1 MENYTDKYEKL
12 SNITTGVM
20 FALGCFEDDTIPQV
34 VITDVEIGDFL
45 KGENLIDIGHE
56 LSSEDG
62 TTHYRQYFT
71 NNKIVDHVF
80 ENNHLKTR
88 VLLQTE
94 FNSSLELLE
103 NVQEKIKQA
112 IELQKQ
118 IENE

>member
-1 MENYTDKYEKL
+1 MENYKDKYEEL
-12 SNITTGVM
+12 SEIMTGVM
-20 FALGCFEDDTIPQV
+20 FTLESFENETIPQV
-34 VITDVEIGDFL
+34 VITDVEIGEFL

-71 NNKIVDHVF
+71 NKKIIDYVF

-118 IENE
+118 IEDE